1 MMNNQRPVPFVLIS
15 TNHGL
20 MIVNR
25 NDYRMTSQNRGYG
38 VGYQLLNYSS
48 YERDEVGFSL
58 AILGK
63 RRKYFGDN
71 VVAIDCGANIGV
83 HTIEWAKFM
92 YGWGE
97 VISFEPQEKIYYAL
111 AGNVIINNC
120 LNVTAKN
127 CAVGSQCG
135 SIDIPTLNYL
145 LPSSYGSF
153 ELKQSTKNEFIG
165 QVVDYKKTTRVSLVS
180 IDSLDLKRLD
190 FIKIDVERMEED
202 VLQGAVKSIQERRPI
217 MIIEIMKSDRT
228 KIANFLRENG
238 YTLYPIRKNLLAV
251 HSSDPIINDLKYD
264 KETLCLL

>member
-1 MMNNQRPVPFVLIS
+1 MINNQRPVPFVLIS

-25 NDYRMTSQNRGYG
+25 NKAYRMTSQNRGYG
-38 VGYQLLNYSS
+38 VGYQLLNSSS
-48 YERDEVGFSL
+48 YEHDEVGFSL

-71 VVAIDCGANIGV
+71 VVAIDCGANIGC

-92 YGWGE
+92 FGWGE

-165 QVVDYKKTTRVSLVS
+165 QVIDYKKTTRVSLVS
-180 IDSLDLKRLD
+180 IDT
-190 FIKIDVERMEED
+190 V
-202 VLQGAVKSIQERRPI
+202 
-217 MIIEIMKSDRT
+217 T
-228 KIANFLRENG
+228 K
-238 YTLYPIRKNLLAV
+238 Y
-251 HSSDPIINDLKYD
+251 
-264 KETLCLL
+264 